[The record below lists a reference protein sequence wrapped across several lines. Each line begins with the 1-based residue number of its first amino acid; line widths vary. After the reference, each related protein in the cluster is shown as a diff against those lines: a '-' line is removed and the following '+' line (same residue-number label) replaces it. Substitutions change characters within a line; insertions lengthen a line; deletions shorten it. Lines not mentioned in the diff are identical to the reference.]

1 MRSNRVTRQI
11 SFNRTKIGGKCQN
24 SKIQMWLFE
33 EFSNNVLLQKIGY
46 RSCIECQCSFKIGS
60 KTIVWNWFM
69 KTGFEWVDFTWSKFL
84 FILRSKI
91 PHHFLLGTYYRTRLW
106 LTALIK
112 LKKKM
117 KVLSLH
123 FWVHKYVRVGAI
135 FKNWDI
141 KDHHSTMTS
150 FLSSWATIATVA
162 FSERRKIWE
171 NWL

>member
-1 MRSNRVTRQI
+1 
-11 SFNRTKIGGKCQN
+11 
-24 SKIQMWLFE
+24 
-33 EFSNNVLLQKIGY
+33 
-46 RSCIECQCSFKIGS
+46 
-60 KTIVWNWFM
+60 M

-84 FILRSKI
+84 FILRSVSI
-91 PHHFLLGTYYRTRLW
+91 PHYFLLGTYYRTRLW

-112 LKKKM
+112 LKKWRFS
-117 KVLSLH
+117 VLL
-123 FWVHKYVRVGAI
+123 FWVNKYVRVGAI

-171 NWL
+171 NWNSEFCFTQKRKIKKLEFWIFSSSVGSKTQNSQFSHIFLRWEKATVILAQLLKNEVFWGL